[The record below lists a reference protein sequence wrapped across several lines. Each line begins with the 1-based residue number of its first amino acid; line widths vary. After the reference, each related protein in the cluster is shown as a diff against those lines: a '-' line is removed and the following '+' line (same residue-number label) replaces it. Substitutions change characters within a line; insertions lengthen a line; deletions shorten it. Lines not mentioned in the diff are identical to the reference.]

1 MIALI
6 PFVGSEFLPPMDQGQ
21 FSVSIE
27 LPQGTVYTKTADI
40 TNKVE
45 SIIETIPEADTI
57 YTTVG
62 GNALASMV
70 GGMGGSSTNV
80 GSISV
85 TLVPKEQRTRTTD
98 EIAAWVSQQ
107 VKNIP
112 GAKITVSSMNDV
124 ASGATGGGTAS
135 VMGAPISVD
144 IKGDDMDTL
153 AEVADD
159 IKGLV
164 ETVPGV
170 TSAATS
176 MGEGAPELRL
186 TIDRYKASQYGLNA
200 ATIASTVQSA
210 IKGQL
215 ATRYKVE
222 GREIDVTL
230 YGDESYKTD
239 PDKLSQLLIPT
250 MTGGNVPLG
259 ELAKVEEAKG
269 PVAINRQDLR
279 RTVSVSVNIS
289 DRALGDVTADIQA
302 KINAYKLPS
311 GYAVSYS
318 GQSQMLNDAFSDLG
332 MALILAIILVYMI
345 MAAQFESF
353 IHPFD
358 IMFAVPLAFGG
369 AVFGLFLTGKA
380 LSVPA
385 YIGVIMLAG
394 IVVNNAIVLIDYTNQ
409 LRDRG
414 YSCEEALIK
423 AGPTR
428 LRPILM
434 TTLTTVLGLIPL
446 ALGIG
451 EGAEMEAPMAIVVIF
466 GLGLS
471 TIITLIIVPVIYSL
485 FDRFS
490 RRHHEPVD
498 NIIPIDG
505 REV

>member
-1 MIALI
+1 
-6 PFVGSEFLPPMDQGQ
+6 
-21 FSVSIE
+21 
-27 LPQGTVYTKTADI
+27 
-40 TNKVE
+40 
-45 SIIETIPEADTI
+45 
-57 YTTVG
+57 
-62 GNALASMV
+62 
-70 GGMGGSSTNV
+70 
-80 GSISV
+80 
-85 TLVPKEQRTRTTD
+85 
-98 EIAAWVSQQ
+98 
-107 VKNIP
+107 
-112 GAKITVSSMNDV
+112 
-124 ASGATGGGTAS
+124 
-135 VMGAPISVD
+135 
-144 IKGDDMDTL
+144 
-153 AEVADD
+153 
-159 IKGLV
+159 
-164 ETVPGV
+164 
-170 TSAATS
+170 
-176 MGEGAPELRL
+176 
-186 TIDRYKASQYGLNA
+186 
-200 ATIASTVQSA
+200 
-210 IKGQL
+210 
-215 ATRYKVE
+215 
-222 GREIDVTL
+222 
-230 YGDESYKTD
+230 
-239 PDKLSQLLIPT
+239 